1 MPRDSDPASVVRLAV
16 PPRAHPRL
24 RSVRFLPVLI
34 LFLTAAIFL
43 KTANLMETAL
53 AQSPPPVPAADPAD
67 PTSQGT
73 TKSSEKS
80 LSTQYHPVSNWT
92 DRPPPPPM
100 CRPDPLSEAGESSIL
115 LHLKAREL
123 ALNDRATALNR
134 EQQELDAT
142 KAALRQQV
150 AALKPLAQR
159 LEAMKSASQSAD
171 DAKWASLV
179 ATYGA
184 MDPRSAA
191 RIFDGLDPTIVF
203 NVLHRMN
210 DRKSA
215 AILSGMLPATAQAI
229 TERLAGDPP
238 PPVQPAN
245 ALLPDGAP

>member
-1 MPRDSDPASVVRLAV
+1 MRT
-16 PPRAHPRL
+16 
-24 RSVRFLPVLI
+24 VRFLPILI
-34 LFLTAAIFL
+34 LTLTVTIAF
-43 KTANLMETAL
+43 KTANLIESAF
-53 AQSPPPVPAADPAD
+53 AQSTLPVPAAAPAD
-67 PTSQGT
+67 LPSQDPNGSSA
-73 TKSSEKS
+73 KSP
-80 LSTQYHPVSNWT
+80 STQYRPVSNWT

-100 CRPDPLSEAGESSIL
+100 CRPDPLTEAGESSIL

-123 ALNDRATALNR
+123 ALNDRAAALNR

-142 KAALRQQV
+142 KAALRHQV

-203 NVLHRMN
+203 NVLRRMN

-215 AILSGMLPATAQAI
+215 AILAGMSPATAQAI

-238 PPVQPAN
+238 PPVQSAN